1 MNLNGSIGSI
11 KNLSKVVKKML
22 AENKDKKISIRLS
35 ESDYTYLQVLA
46 YIAGMNVSKYI
57 RTLCDASINAIKIS
71 EKQGK
76 VNIEDIKA
84 LLND

>member
-1 MNLNGSIGSI
+1 
-11 KNLSKVVKKML
+11 ML
-22 AENKDKKISIRLS
+22 QENKDKKISIRLS
-35 ESDYTYLQVLA
+35 ENDCSYLQALA
-46 YIAGMNVSKYI
+46 YMAGMTVSKYI

>member
-1 MNLNGSIGSI
+1 
-11 KNLSKVVKKML
+11 ML
-22 AENKDKKISIRLS
+22 QENKDKKISIRLS
-35 ESDYTYLQVLA
+35 ENDYLYLQALA
-46 YIAGMNVSKYI
+46 YMAGMTVSKYI

>member
-1 MNLNGSIGSI
+1 MLEEQ
-11 KNLSKVVKKML
+11 KN
-22 AENKDKKISIRLS
+22 KKISIRLS
-35 ESDYTYLQVLA
+35 DSDYLYLQALA
-46 YIAGMNVSKYI
+46 YMAGMTVSKYI

-76 VNIEDIKA
+76 VNIEDIKT

>member
-1 MNLNGSIGSI
+1 MEKMIKII
-11 KNLSKVVKKML
+11 KNQNKVVLKIML
-22 AENKDKKISIRLS
+22 QENKDKKISIRLS
-35 ESDYTYLQVLA
+35 ENDYSYLQALA
-46 YIAGMNVSKYI
+46 YMAGMTVSKYI

>member
-1 MNLNGSIGSI
+1 M
-11 KNLSKVVKKML
+11 LSEK
-22 AENKDKKISIRLS
+22 KDKKISIRFS
-35 ESDYTYLQVLA
+35 EDDYLYLQALS
-46 YIAGMNVSKYI
+46 YLAGMNVSKYV

-76 VNIEDIKA
+76 INIEDIKA

>member
-1 MNLNGSIGSI
+1 
-11 KNLSKVVKKML
+11 ML
-22 AENKDKKISIRLS
+22 QENKDRKISIRLS
-35 ESDYTYLQVLA
+35 ENDYSYLQALS
-46 YIAGMNVSKYI
+46 YMAGMTVSKYI